1 MPPATAQ
8 LNLLFHCLSFQ
19 RLSVQEL
26 YDIMALRQ
34 KVFVVE
40 QDCPYLDADGKDIEG
55 HHLMGYD
62 LSGHLLACTRLLP
75 KGVSYPDFASI
86 GRVVSSPDHRGQGI
100 GVRLMQESIRWS
112 RLLFPGDRI
121 KIGAQCYL
129 TRFYESFGFET
140 IGDTYLEDGIP
151 HIKMILKD

>member
-1 MPPATAQ
+1 MSIKNPLARVF
-8 LNLLFHCLSFQ
+8 FHCLPFQ

-26 YDIMALRQ
+26 YDVMALRQ

-40 QDCPYLDADGKDIEG
+40 QNCPYLDADGKDVAG
-55 HHLMGYD
+55 YHLLGY
-62 LSGHLLACTRLLP
+62 SQSAELLACTRLLP

-100 GVRLMQESIRWS
+100 GVLLMQESIRWC
-112 RLLFPGDRI
+112 RQLFPDDPV

-129 TRFYESFGFET
+129 TRFYESLGFEAV
-140 IGDTYLEDGIP
+140 GDTYLEDGIP